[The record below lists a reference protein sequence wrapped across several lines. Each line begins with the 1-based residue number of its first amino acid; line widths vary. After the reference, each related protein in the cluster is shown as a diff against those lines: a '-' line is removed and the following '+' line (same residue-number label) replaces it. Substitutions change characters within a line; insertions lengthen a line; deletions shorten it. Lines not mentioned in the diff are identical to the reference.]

1 MLFKRISRSS
11 AEVVFVVCR
20 NVSGSTVT
28 AGYHVVWDVGAS
40 ADGVRVSQADTA
52 DLNAY
57 AGIADS
63 DIADGDYGLI
73 QVYGYR
79 SSAFIYS
86 SLGTSQAGTTYDV
99 INGQWGV
106 TPTAGDASSGVNKAF
121 GFMCATVVSS
131 TTSSQYG
138 VTAAVFVRAL

>member
-11 AEVVFVVCR
+11 AETVFVVAK
-20 NVSGSTVT
+20 NVSGSTAT

-40 ADGVRVSQADTA
+40 ADGVRVTQADTA

-63 DIADGDYGLI
+63 DIADGEYGLL

-79 SSAFIYS
+79 SSAYIYS
-86 SLGTSQAGTTYDV
+86 SAGSSVAGTTYDV
-99 INGQWGV
+99 INGEWGV
-106 TPTAGDASSGVNKAF
+106 TPDTSGASSGTNKAF
-121 GFMCATVVSS
+121 GFMCAAVTASS
-131 TTSSQYG
+131 SSQYHT
-138 VTAAVFVRAL
+138 TAAVFVRAL

>member
-11 AEVVFVVCR
+11 AETIFVVAK

-28 AGYHVVWDVGAS
+28 AGYHVVWDVGTS

-63 DIADGDYGLI
+63 DIADGEYGLI

-79 SSAFIYS
+79 SSAYIYT
-86 SLGTSQAGTTYDV
+86 SLGTSAAGTTYNV
-99 INGQWGV
+99 INGEWGV
-106 TPTAGDASSGVNKAF
+106 TPTAASASSAVNKAF

-131 TTSSQYG
+131 TTSSQYHT
-138 VTAAVFVRAL
+138 TAAVFVRAL